1 MKFNEKLVMLRKQH
15 NLSQE
20 QVAEKLGV
28 ARQTIS
34 KWELGETT
42 PEMDKLILIS
52 EIYNITLDELVKEE
66 NEVKVVNDPNNTNS
80 QKLAGMM
87 IKILKGIG
95 IFILIFAILYVALI
109 VAGLIAFNRVE
120 TNTAVRTTVIQTEEF
135 SNNLEKYY
143 TKTFVG

>member
-42 PEMDKLILIS
+42 PEMDKLIVIS
-52 EIYNITLDELVKEE
+52 KLYNITLDELMKEE
-66 NEVKVVNDPNNTNS
+66 NEGKVVNDLNNTNS
-80 QKLAGMM
+80 QKLAGMT

-95 IFILIFAILYVALI
+95 IFILIVAILYVLLMI
-109 VAGLIAFNRVE
+109 IGFVAFNKVE
-120 TNTAVRTTVIQTEEF
+120 TNSDSKTTVIQTQEEVVE
-135 SNNLEKYY
+135 NYEE
-143 TKTFVG
+143 

>member
-42 PEMDKLILIS
+42 PEKDKLIIIS
-52 EIYNITLDELVKEE
+52 ELYNITLDELMKEE
-66 NEVKVVNDPNNTNS
+66 NEGKVINDPNNTNS
-80 QKLAGMM
+80 QKLAGMT

-95 IFILIFAILYVALI
+95 IFILIVAILYVFLMI
-109 VAGLIAFNRVE
+109 IGFVAFNKVE
-120 TNTAVRTTVIQTEEF
+120 TDSDSKTTVMQTQEEVVE
-135 SNNLEKYY
+135 NYEE
-143 TKTFVG
+143 

>member
-1 MKFNEKLVMLRKQH
+1 MKFNEKLIMLRKQH

-42 PEMDKLILIS
+42 PEMDKLIIMS
-52 EIYNITLDELVKEE
+52 ELYNITLDELMKEE
-66 NEVKVVNDPNNTNS
+66 NEGKVINDPNNTNS
-80 QKLAGMM
+80 QKLAGMT

-95 IFILIFAILYVALI
+95 IFFLIVSILYVMLMI
-109 VAGLIAFNRVE
+109 IAFVAFNKVE
-120 TNTAVRTTVIQTEEF
+120 TDSDSKTTVIQTQKEVENFEE
-135 SNNLEKYY
+135 
-143 TKTFVG
+143 

>member
-1 MKFNEKLVMLRKQH
+1 MKFNEKLIMLRKQH

-42 PEMDKLILIS
+42 PEMDKLIIMS
-52 EIYNITLDELVKEE
+52 ELYNITLDELMKEE
-66 NEVKVVNDPNNTNS
+66 NEGKVVNDPNNTNS
-80 QKLAGMM
+80 QKLAGMT

-95 IFILIFAILYVALI
+95 IFILIVAILYVFLMI
-109 VAGLIAFNRVE
+109 IGFVAFNKVE
-120 TNTAVRTTVIQTEEF
+120 TNSDSKTTVIQTQEEVVE
-135 SNNLEKYY
+135 NYEE
-143 TKTFVG
+143 

>member
-1 MKFNEKLVMLRKQH
+1 MKFNEKLIMLRKQH

-42 PEMDKLILIS
+42 PEMDKLIVIS
-52 EIYNITLDELVKEE
+52 KLYNITLDELMKEE
-66 NEVKVVNDPNNTNS
+66 NEGKVVNDLNNTNS
-80 QKLAGMM
+80 QKLAGMT

-95 IFILIFAILYVALI
+95 IFILIVAILYVLLMI
-109 VAGLIAFNRVE
+109 IGFVAFNKVE
-120 TNTAVRTTVIQTEEF
+120 TDSDSKTTAIQTQEEVE
-135 SNNLEKYY
+135 NYEE
-143 TKTFVG
+143 

>member
-1 MKFNEKLVMLRKQH
+1 MKFNEKLIMLRKQH

-42 PEMDKLILIS
+42 PEMDKLIIMS
-52 EIYNITLDELVKEE
+52 ELYNITLDELMKEE
-66 NEVKVVNDPNNTNS
+66 NEGKVVNDPNNTNS
-80 QKLAGMM
+80 QKLAGMT

-95 IFILIFAILYVALI
+95 IFILIVAILYVFLMI
-109 VAGLIAFNRVE
+109 IGFVAFNKVE
-120 TNTAVRTTVIQTEEF
+120 TNSDLKTTVIQTQEEVVE
-135 SNNLEKYY
+135 NYEE
-143 TKTFVG
+143 

>member
-1 MKFNEKLVMLRKQH
+1 MKFNEKLIMLRKQH

-42 PEMDKLILIS
+42 PEMDKLIIMS
-52 EIYNITLDELVKEE
+52 ELYNITLDELMKEE
-66 NEVKVVNDPNNTNS
+66 NEGKVVNDPNNTNS
-80 QKLAGMM
+80 QKLAGMT

-95 IFILIFAILYVALI
+95 IFILIVAILYVFLMI
-109 VAGLIAFNRVE
+109 IGFLAFNKVE
-120 TNTAVRTTVIQTEEF
+120 TNSDSKTTVIQTQEEVVE
-135 SNNLEKYY
+135 NYEE
-143 TKTFVG
+143 

>member
-42 PEMDKLILIS
+42 PEMDKLIIMS
-52 EIYNITLDELVKEE
+52 ELYNITLDELIKEE
-66 NEVKVVNDPNNTNS
+66 NEGKVVNDPNNTNS
-80 QKLAGMM
+80 QKLAGMT

-95 IFILIFAILYVALI
+95 IFILIVAILYVFLMI
-109 VAGLIAFNRVE
+109 IGFVAFNKVE
-120 TNTAVRTTVIQTEEF
+120 TNSDSKTTVIQTQEEVVE
-135 SNNLEKYY
+135 NYEE
-143 TKTFVG
+143 

>member
-28 ARQTIS
+28 ARQTVS

-42 PEMDKLILIS
+42 PEMDKLIIMS
-52 EIYNITLDELVKEE
+52 ELYNITLDELMKEE
-66 NEVKVVNDPNNTNS
+66 NEGKVVNDPNNTNS
-80 QKLAGMM
+80 QKLAGMT

-95 IFILIFAILYVALI
+95 IIIFIVAILYVFLMI
-109 VAGLIAFNRVE
+109 IGFVAFNKVE
-120 TNTAVRTTVIQTEEF
+120 TNSDSKTTVIQTQEVVENYEE
-135 SNNLEKYY
+135 
-143 TKTFVG
+143 

>member
-1 MKFNEKLVMLRKQH
+1 MKFNEKLIMLRKQH

-42 PEMDKLILIS
+42 PEMDKLIIMGEL
-52 EIYNITLDELVKEE
+52 YNITLDELMKEE
-66 NEVKVVNDPNNTNS
+66 NEGKVVNDPNNTNS
-80 QKLAGMM
+80 QKLAGMT

-95 IFILIFAILYVALI
+95 IFILIVAILYVFLMI
-109 VAGLIAFNRVE
+109 IGFVAFNKVE
-120 TNTAVRTTVIQTEEF
+120 TNSDSKTTVIQTQEEVVE
-135 SNNLEKYY
+135 NYEE
-143 TKTFVG
+143 

>member
-1 MKFNEKLVMLRKQH
+1 MKFNEKLIMLRKQH

-42 PEMDKLILIS
+42 PEMDKLIIMS
-52 EIYNITLDELVKEE
+52 ELYNITLDELMKEE
-66 NEVKVVNDPNNTNS
+66 NEGKVVNDPNNTNS
-80 QKLAGMM
+80 QKLAGMT

-95 IFILIFAILYVALI
+95 IFILIVAILYVFLMI
-109 VAGLIAFNRVE
+109 IGFVAFNKVE
-120 TNTAVRTTVIQTEEF
+120 TDSDSKTTVIQTQEEVVE
-135 SNNLEKYY
+135 NYEE
-143 TKTFVG
+143 

>member
-20 QVAEKLGV
+20 QVAEKLKV

-42 PEMDKLILIS
+42 PEMDKLIMIS
-52 EIYNITLDELVKEE
+52 EIYNITLDELMKEE
-66 NEVKVVNDPNNTNS
+66 NEGKVVSDPNNTNS
-80 QKLAGMM
+80 QKLAGMT

-95 IFILIFAILYVALI
+95 IFLLISVILYVVFI
-109 VAGLIAFNRVE
+109 VIGLIAFNRVE
-120 TNTAVRTTVIQTEEF
+120 TNSDSRATVIQTEEKVD
-135 SNNLEKYY
+135 NYEE
-143 TKTFVG
+143 

>member
-20 QVAEKLGV
+20 HVAEKLGV

-42 PEMDKLILIS
+42 PEMDKLIIMS
-52 EIYNITLDELVKEE
+52 ELYNITLDELMKEE
-66 NEVKVVNDPNNTNS
+66 NEGKVVNDPNNTNS
-80 QKLAGMM
+80 QKLAGMT

-95 IFILIFAILYVALI
+95 IFILIVAILYAFLMIIGFV
-109 VAGLIAFNRVE
+109 AFNKVE
-120 TNTAVRTTVIQTEEF
+120 TNSDSKTTVIQTQEEVVE
-135 SNNLEKYY
+135 NYEE
-143 TKTFVG
+143 

>member
-1 MKFNEKLVMLRKQH
+1 MKFNEKLVILRKQH

-42 PEMDKLILIS
+42 PEMDKLIIIS
-52 EIYNITLDELVKEE
+52 ELYNITLDELMKEE
-66 NEVKVVNDPNNTNS
+66 NEGKVVNDPNSTNA
-80 QKLAGMM
+80 QKLAGMI

-95 IFILIFAILYVALI
+95 IFIFVAVILYVFLMI
-109 VAGLIAFNRVE
+109 IGFVAFSRVE
-120 TNTAVRTTVIQTEEF
+120 TNSDSKTTVIQTQEEVVE
-135 SNNLEKYY
+135 NYEE
-143 TKTFVG
+143 

>member
-42 PEMDKLILIS
+42 PEMDKLIIIS
-52 EIYNITLDELVKEE
+52 ELYNITLDELMKEE
-66 NEVKVVNDPNNTNS
+66 NEGKVVNDPNSTNA
-80 QKLAGMM
+80 QKLAGMI

-95 IFILIFAILYVALI
+95 IFIFVAVILYVFLMI
-109 VAGLIAFNRVE
+109 IGFIAFNGLTTE
-120 TNTAVRTTVIQTEEF
+120 SGSKTTVIQTQEVVVE
-135 SNNLEKYY
+135 NYENKY
-143 TKTFVG
+143 

>member
-1 MKFNEKLVMLRKQH
+1 MKFNEKLIMLRKQH

-42 PEMDKLILIS
+42 PEMDKLIVIS
-52 EIYNITLDELVKEE
+52 KLYNITLDELMKEE
-66 NEVKVVNDPNNTNS
+66 NEGKVVNDLNNTNS
-80 QKLAGMM
+80 QKLAGMT

-95 IFILIFAILYVALI
+95 IFILIVAILYVLLMI
-109 VAGLIAFNRVE
+109 IGFVAFNKVE
-120 TNTAVRTTVIQTEEF
+120 TNSDSKTTVIQTREEVE
-135 SNNLEKYY
+135 NYEE
-143 TKTFVG
+143 

>member
-80 QKLAGMM
+80 QKLAGML

-135 SNNLEKYY
+135 SNNLEKY
-143 TKTFVG
+143 